1 MNFDSES
8 SRIVYARLQ
17 DDYSRFIYEKRAMY
31 CITMDN
37 RFMTELG
44 ESVLD
49 RKILSDLM
57 KDMEKVKD
65 KLVVRG
71 AGNDYWVIRRMFP
84 EFEFVLFVD
93 NDPTKIGKRIDN
105 KEVISPAEFYDKYSD
120 HYVLVNSAAANQEII
135 SELKSHGIRDERIFN
150 LSDSYA
156 GMCDKQYFEED
167 IIRPEPG
174 EVFVDGGSYDGRT
187 IKQFIKWCG
196 GDYKKIY
203 AFEPDG
209 KNCSWLKSNLLEAF
223 GGRSFCTEG
232 VTAGRA
238 DVTLQGTAGGLINIY
253 NRGLWDHQCEIS
265 FAENGSQA
273 SKISESGSN
282 VIKTITVDEVTAG
295 EKVTFLKLDVEGAEY
310 KALLG
315 AKETIR
321 NHHPKMAI
329 SIYHKPQDIFEL
341 PELILSL
348 CQEYRFYLRHYQ
360 LGPFETI
367 LYCL

>member
-1 MNFDSES
+1 MNINQEWSKTAYD
-8 SRIVYARLQ
+8 RLC

-31 CITMDN
+31 CLTLDN
-37 RFMTELG
+37 RYMTELG

-49 RKILSDLM
+49 KGILSNLM

-71 AGNDYWVIRRMFP
+71 AGNDYRVIRRLFP

-93 NDPTKIGKRIDN
+93 NDPTKIGNRIDG
-105 KEVISPAEFYDKYSD
+105 KEVISPSEFYEKYSD
-120 HYVLVNSAAANQEII
+120 HYVLVNSAAANEEIV
-135 SELKSHGIRDERIFN
+135 SELKSNGIADEKIFN
-150 LSDSYA
+150 LADSYA
-156 GMCDKQYFEED
+156 GMCDKQYFEEG
-167 IIRPEPG
+167 ILSPEPG

-187 IKQFIKWCG
+187 IRQFIKWCNG
-196 GDYKKIY
+196 EYKKIY

-209 KNCSWLKSNLLEAF
+209 KNCNWLKDNLM
-223 GGRSFCTEG
+223 
-232 VTAGRA
+232 
-238 DVTLQGTAGGLINIY
+238 GTPRIDIF
-253 NRGLWDHQCEIS
+253 NRGLWDSECEIS
-265 FAENGSQA
+265 FAESGSQG
-273 SKISESGSN
+273 SKITESGSN
-282 VIKTITVDEVTAG
+282 VIKTISIDEAASV

-315 AKETIR
+315 AKETIK

-329 SIYHKPQDIFEL
+329 SIYHKSEDIFEL

-348 CQEYRFYLRHYQ
+348 WPEYRFYLRHYQ
-360 LGPFETI
+360 LGPYETI